1 MSEALRKAI
10 KPPTDLVPWKWAGE
24 NVRIANS
31 ERSPKYDADQ
41 TPWWKAPSERA
52 ADIST
57 RQIVVIAPTGSGKS
71 TFYEGLIPYCVAE
84 NPGPMLY
91 ASQTDSDAGFWSETR
106 LIPALK
112 SCSAVKELW
121 PKDRHKMRKNA
132 MIFPHMPIEIVGANP
147 SSFQESSVRWLFG
160 DEVWAWKPPLL
171 REFQA
176 RHHNR
181 WNRKEYLVSQ
191 GGVSGDEDENGEA
204 VGGDELWQEW
214 MKTDRAE
221 FGWKCK
227 CGEAQPFNFEFL
239 KYDKVIGDEGN
250 VDIEATAKT
259 CRLECRSCGHTYQ
272 DTVKNRRHLASS
284 NMDNGDLGYIPTNPH
299 GIEGRRGYRIDSL
312 AIWWVPWADE
322 VMGYLEAIKM
332 MKAGST
338 EKLRQF
344 TQKRRA
350 DFWKDDLGDST
361 AEIASNGDYSKT
373 DHEDGA
379 LIEGEIGRFMTVDVG
394 GDHYWAVI
402 AAWESGGRP
411 TVLWEGY
418 IPSDGADE
426 SELKRLGEQ
435 YNVKP
440 QLHFIDIG
448 FEQDRILDL
457 CAKHG
462 WTGIKGDGNHTHF
475 RHKDKKE
482 KLYSPMHRHRAKSGG
497 VARFIL
503 IASNP
508 VKDILARMVA
518 NQQISLPADISKPFL
533 SHMKCEKRQAEIDPQ
548 TGAEKVKWIRPHSR
562 ANHLWDC
569 MCYQVAAGLIMNC
582 FDS

>member
-1 MSEALRKAI
+1 MSEALRRAI

-91 ASQTDSDAGFWSETR
+91 ASQTDSDAGFWAETR

-112 SCSAVKELW
+112 SCQSVKELW

-239 KYDKVIGDEGN
+239 KYDKVISDEGN

-259 CRLECRSCGHTYQ
+259 CRLECRACGHTYQ

-361 AEIASNGDYSKT
+361 AEIASSGDYSKT
-373 DHEDGA
+373 DHEDGE
-379 LIEGEIGRFMTVDVG
+379 LIEGEIARFMTVDVG

-402 AAWESGGRP
+402 AAWQAGGRP

-508 VKDILARMVA
+508 VKDILARMVS

-533 SHMKCEKRQAEIDPQ
+533 SHMKCEKRQSEIDPQ

-569 MCYQVAAGLIMNC
+569 MCYQVAAGLIMSC